1 MYLLSVF
8 AMGAVL
14 AISAH
19 TALAASQ
26 AASKAPASPVDRYV
40 LPNCE
45 AATAGKIL
53 GHPYAIERYQEI
65 KDQMKNVDRSKVGL
79 VLLGDS
85 ITERWKH
92 SDDIWKRYFGRYNP
106 VNHGVGC
113 DTTMG
118 VLFRIADG
126 CFAGMNPKVFVLN
139 IGTNNI
145 CESRHSPEDTAAGI
159 LAIVKKLRG
168 TFPKTKIL
176 VMGIF
181 PRGDNEGKTNFRW
194 DKAPRAN
201 SIVQRYADN
210 QNVYFMDIGERFL
223 QPDGLPLPATYAD
236 GVHLGRGGLDI
247 WGAAI
252 ERTLAEMM
260 AESPRKIPAVT
271 CSVEFEAGRM
281 GATGAMNV
289 TITPQVSILD
299 GMKVEITVPVG
310 FMLDRTKPQLPGVQ
324 ASQKRPATTDSVASV
339 LSPQAVIAIRK
350 PHTQGRPAT
359 FSLSNVTTPT
369 FVGDFAGV
377 LVEIRAANGV
387 LLARGQ
393 SGFISVR

>member
-1 MYLLSVF
+1 MIAVC
-8 AMGAVL
+8 AVGAR
-14 AISAH
+14 A
-19 TALAASQ
+19 ALAAPP
-26 AASKAPASPVDRYV
+26 AGAKTPASPIDRYV
-40 LPNCE
+40 VPDCE
-45 AATAGKIL
+45 AATAGKVL
-53 GHPYAIERYQEI
+53 GHPYAIERYQVI
-65 KDQMKNVDRSKVGL
+65 KDQMKKVDRSKVGL

-92 SDDIWKRYFGRYNP
+92 SDDIWKKHFGRYNP
-106 VNHGVGC
+106 VNYGVGC

-118 VLFRIADG
+118 VLFRINDG
-126 CFAGMNPKVFVLN
+126 CFAGMNPKVVVLN

-159 LAIVKKLRG
+159 LAIVKKLRE

-201 SIVQRYADN
+201 FIVHRYADN
-210 QNVYFMDIGERFL
+210 QNVYFMEIGERFL

-260 AESPRKIPAVT
+260 AESSRKIPAVT

-299 GMKVEITVPVG
+299 GMKVEITVPPG
-310 FMLDRTKPQLPGVQ
+310 FTLDRTKTQLPGAEPSPKKPV
-324 ASQKRPATTDSVASV
+324 TTDTVVSS
-339 LSPQAVIAIRK
+339 LSPLAVITIRK
-350 PHTQGRPAT
+350 PHTQGRPTT
-359 FSLSNVTTPT
+359 FSLSNVTAAA

-377 LVEIRAANGV
+377 LVEVRAANGM

-393 SGFISVR
+393 SAGISVR